1 MLAASL
7 ILQNVWGLVA
17 IFKYDVF
24 IFGFGRSLLLYN
36 LDLIILKFLH
46 KTSICHLGHGS
57 DSRPPYLDGFYQTD
71 ESRKLS
77 PQQTF
82 KLTRKTFKR
91 VKFHQ
96 KYSAILIGSPLS
108 TSQFASSQFINSLAI
123 GLPLQI
129 QKVEKKNKPRIS
141 FHNKTKPNTVKIL
154 HAPSNPA
161 AKGSALIVRAIKNL
175 KTKGYL
181 IDFKLL
187 TKKEY
192 SEVIEE
198 LQFCDFVIDQ
208 LYSDAPMAA
217 FAAEAASFGK
227 PAIVGGYEL
236 EKLAGCISSD
246 ALPPSK
252 LIHPS
257 EIESSIEE
265 LINDTQQR
273 EHLGKCAQTFI
284 EDNWTP
290 VKVAERYF
298 KLIDM
303 KFPQSWWVE
312 PLNCTFFKGAG
323 QSEAETRRVVD
334 TLVKNYG
341 VASLNLEHNVRLRN
355 DLLSFCD
362 KSQ

>member
-1 MLAASL
+1 
-7 ILQNVWGLVA
+7 
-17 IFKYDVF
+17 
-24 IFGFGRSLLLYN
+24 
-36 LDLIILKFLH
+36 
-46 KTSICHLGHGS
+46 
-57 DSRPPYLDGFYQTD
+57 
-71 ESRKLS
+71 
-77 PQQTF
+77 
-82 KLTRKTFKR
+82 
-91 VKFHQ
+91 
-96 KYSAILIGSPLS
+96 
-108 TSQFASSQFINSLAI
+108 
-123 GLPLQI
+123 
-129 QKVEKKNKPRIS
+129 
-141 FHNKTKPNTVKIL
+141 
-154 HAPSNPA
+154 
-161 AKGSALIVRAIKNL
+161 
-175 KTKGYL
+175 
-181 IDFKLL
+181 
-187 TKKEY
+187 
-192 SEVIEE
+192 
-198 LQFCDFVIDQ
+198 
-208 LYSDAPMAA
+208 MAA